1 VKKLLI
7 ILTALMLTACQSP
20 AEIDKGSLGGYWQIE
35 KVIMP
40 DGQKRNFRINPM
52 VDFIEVKG
60 DSGVRKK
67 VVPQFDG
74 SYRVNDSAERFVLEM
89 ADDSLRM
96 HYQTAFDSWTETII
110 QSGDSILVILN
121 QDGKTYH
128 YKKFSTF
135 SIK

>member
-7 ILTALMLTACQSP
+7 FLTALMFAACQSP
-20 AEIDKGSLGGYWQIE
+20 AEIDKESLGGYWQIE

-40 DGQKRNFRINPM
+40 DGQKRDFKVNPM
-52 VDFIEVKG
+52 VDFIEVQG

-74 SYRVNDSAERFVLEM
+74 SYRVNDSAERFVLEL

-96 HYQTAFDSWTETII
+96 HYQTAFDRWTETVI
-110 QSGDSILVILN
+110 QTGDSTLVILN

-128 YKKFSTF
+128 YKKFTTF